1 MSTQLS
7 TDPAAAVSAQ
17 SPDSDVAA
25 RLLEAMSVEG
35 ALRVLYEGYAD
46 RPALG
51 FHDADRESRWS
62 TVSFRELGS
71 RVSVVASLLC
81 DAAGVESG
89 DRVATL
95 GFTSA
100 DYTAV
105 SLAILGPLHAVEVP
119 LQSGAADSVFA
130 DILDETEAKVLAVS
144 TNSLSRITALIE
156 KGLRADLTHLVVFDV
171 SEAALDAV
179 ESARAVAEPLGISV
193 HLVQFDDE
201 PSAAYDAQAAPQ
213 SSVEA
218 QPDDLALLIY
228 TSGST
233 GAPKGAMYTQDAV
246 LRLIRQ
252 GFGLETDRA
261 TDEYAA
267 SEDHAWVT
275 LNFLPMSHVMG
286 RATLMR
292 TLGNGGTAYF
302 TARPDLSELLDD
314 LAAVAPTELHFV
326 PRIWEMLHQ
335 QYLSEIEGAETD
347 SHADVL
353 TAMRRSYFERAQLAV
368 TGSAPISPEVVDFVE
383 SMLDAP
389 LVEGY
394 GSTEAGGVIRN
405 GAVIRP
411 PVLDYMLVDVPELGY
426 RTTDTPHPRG
436 ELLVKTTDIF
446 AGYYRRPELTAEMFD
461 DEGFYRT
468 GDVMAETGPDQLVYL
483 DRRNNVL
490 KLSQGEFVTVARV
503 ESALTS
509 PPIRQIYVYGNSSR
523 PYLLAVVVP
532 TDDAV
537 DAASD
542 DGELH
547 ATLLRAVRDIGE
559 RNGLAPV
566 EIPRDIIV
574 ERTAFSEANGLLTG
588 IRKLARPRL
597 KEAYG
602 PALEDLYLHL
612 AHARADR
619 LRDARASAAGRPTLD
634 VLIDIVSAT
643 LDLAENEV
651 TAHSK
656 FTDLGGDS
664 LTAVTLGNT
673 LRDIFDAQVSVGV
686 LTSPSSDLA
695 AIADYIDGR
704 EGDARPTA
712 DTVHADQRHLR
723 ADELTVDA
731 FLDEA
736 TLVGASSVPAADETV
751 CEVLLTGATGFL
763 GRYLAVE
770 WLRRVA
776 RVDGHVTCLVR
787 ASDDETARRRLD
799 AVFDVGDGPLRADY
813 LRLAP
818 DHLTVLAGDKD
829 SPNLGLDDQVW
840 NRLAADV
847 DLIVDPAALVNHL
860 LSYRELFGPNVS
872 GTAELIR
879 LALTT
884 TRKPYV
890 YISTVGVAD
899 QVGSAELLEDT
910 DIRELSATRVVHD
923 GYANGYGNSK
933 WAGEVLLAD
942 AHDRFGLPVSVFRCD
957 MIVAD
962 DSDLGQLNLP
972 DMFTRL
978 LMSVM
983 ATGLAPRSFY
993 RLDADGGR
1001 GAAHYDALPVDFLA
1015 AAISALAVGD
1025 GHVTYN
1031 AVNPHSD
1038 GIDLDTFVGW
1048 LTESGEE
1055 IALVDDYD
1063 HWYRL
1068 FSDALADLPEKQRRH
1083 SLIPLLHNYAQPV
1096 EPVDAGVVNAPLFAA
1111 AVRSGQ
1117 VTTATAEYADIPH
1130 ITSQVVANY
1139 ARGLRTLGVI

>member
-1 MSTQLS
+1 MSTHLS
-7 TDPAAAVSAQ
+7 ADPAAAVAALA
-17 SPDSDVAA
+17 PDLDVAA
-25 RLLEAMSVEG
+25 HLRDASTVQEG
-35 ALRVLYEGYAD
+35 LRVLYEGYPD
-46 RPALG
+46 RQALG
-51 FHDADRESRWS
+51 FRDSESGWNTWS
-62 TVSFRELGS
+62 FAELQDHVAHI
-71 RVSVVASLLC
+71 VSVLR
-81 DAAGVESG
+81 DDAGVQPG

-100 DYTAV
+100 DYTAL
-105 SLAILGPLHAVEVP
+105 SLAVLGDLRAVEVP
-119 LQSGAADSVFA
+119 LQSGAAESVVA

-144 TNSLSRITALIE
+144 ASSLPQALA
-156 KGLRADLTHLVVFDV
+156 LVADDTSLEHIVVFDV
-171 SEAALDAV
+171 VEDSRAAVTQARTTLEERGIRLHTLTFDAELDTTHDGHGV
-179 ESARAVAEPLGISV
+179 DSQVAPG
-193 HLVQFDDE
+193 
-201 PSAAYDAQAAPQ
+201 
-213 SSVEA
+213 SS
-218 QPDDLALLIY
+218 DDLALLIY

-233 GAPKGAMYTQDAV
+233 GAPKGAMYTQEAV

-252 GFGLETDRA
+252 GFGLESDS
-261 TDEYAA
+261 AA
-267 SEDHAWVT
+267 VEHHAWVT

-286 RATLMR
+286 RATLFR

-314 LAAVAPTELHFV
+314 LAAVAPTELHFA

-335 QYLSEIEGAETD
+335 QYLADADKVDREAHRDLLAE
-347 SHADVL
+347 
-353 TAMRRSYFERAQLAV
+353 MRRRYFSRAQLAL

-389 LVEGY
+389 LIEGY
-394 GSTEAGGVIRN
+394 GSAEAGGVIRD
-405 GAVIRP
+405 GKVIRP
-411 PVLDYMLVDVPELGY
+411 PIIDYKLVDVPELGY

-436 ELLVKTTDIF
+436 ELLVKTADIF

-461 DEGFYRT
+461 DHGFYRT
-468 GDVMAETGPDQLVYL
+468 GDIMAETGPDQLVYV

-509 PPIRQIYVYGNSSR
+509 PPISQIYVYGNSSR

-532 TDDAV
+532 TDEAI
-537 DAASD
+537 AAAAD
-542 DGELH
+542 DEELH
-547 ATLLRAVRDIGE
+547 ATMLSAVRDIGE
-559 RNGLAPV
+559 RSGLAPV
-566 EIPRDIIV
+566 EIPRDVVV
-574 ERTAFSEANGLLTG
+574 ERSAFSEANGLLTG

-597 KEAYG
+597 KDQYG
-602 PALEDLYLHL
+602 PALEELYQRL
-612 AHARADR
+612 ASARADR
-619 LRDARASAAGRPTLD
+619 LREARASASDRPTLD
-634 VLIDIVSAT
+634 VVIDIVSAT

-651 TAHSK
+651 TPQSR

-673 LRDIFDAQVSVGV
+673 LRDVFDSQVPVGV

-704 EGDARPTA
+704 AGDGRPTA
-712 DTVHADQRHLR
+712 ESVHADQRRLR

-731 FLDEA
+731 FVDAETLAGA
-736 TLVGASSVPAADETV
+736 TSLRPADTTVRQVLV
-751 CEVLLTGATGFL
+751 TGATGFL
-763 GRYLAVE
+763 GRYLTVE

-776 RVDGHVTCLVR
+776 AVDGRVTCVVR
-787 ASDDETARRRLD
+787 ASDDATARRRLD

-829 SPNLGLDDQVW
+829 SPGLGLDDDVW
-840 NRLAADV
+840 RGLAADI

-860 LSYRELFGPNVS
+860 LPYRELFGPNVS
-872 GTAELIR
+872 GTGELIR

-899 QVGSAELLEDT
+899 QVGSAELVEDA
-910 DIRELSATRVVHD
+910 DIRQVSPVREVHD

-942 AHDRFGLPVSVFRCD
+942 AHERFGLPVSVFRCD

-978 LMSVM
+978 LMSVL
-983 ATGLAPRSFY
+983 ATGLAPHSFY
-993 RLDADGGR
+993 ELDDDRRRAP
-1001 GAAHYDALPVDFLA
+1001 AHYDALPVDFLA
-1015 AAISALAVGD
+1015 SAISTLAIAD

-1048 LTESGEE
+1048 LADSGEE
-1055 IALVDDYD
+1055 IATVDDYD
-1063 HWYRL
+1063 KWYRM
-1068 FSDALADLPEKQRRH
+1068 FSDSLADLPDKQRRY
-1083 SLIPLLHNYAQPV
+1083 SLIPLLHNYTQPIP
-1096 EPVDAGVVNAPLFAA
+1096 PVNDGVVNAPRFFE
-1111 AVRSGQ
+1111 AVRSAT
-1117 VTTATAEYADIPH
+1117 VRTATACYSEVPH
-1130 ITSQVVANY
+1130 ITAPVIANY